1 MSGLQ
6 PGRFPRPASNAPAP
20 AGPAKAPAA
29 IMCNPASITPNQL
42 SDAADT
48 GRRITRRRT
57 P

>member
-6 PGRFPRPASNAPAP
+6 RTRFPMPACHAPVP
-20 AGPAKAPAA
+20 AGLAKAPTA

>member
-6 PGRFPRPASNAPAP
+6 PGRFPMPASNAPAP